1 MKYNMT
7 KKVCYSIIIAAM
19 AIGFTLIAIFGI
31 DENGSG
37 SAKDINLGLDLA
49 GGVSITYEIQEDNP
63 TSQDVDDTIYK
74 LQKRVEGKSTES
86 QVYKAGDNRIT
97 VEIPGVTDANEILQ
111 ELGTPGSLE
120 FLDSDGYTAW
130 ANGEEYTPLLTGS
143 DVKGAQAYTDTS
155 SSSSSSFGV
164 QLTFTDEGSAK
175 FAEATKA
182 NLNKIIYIVYDGE
195 VKSAPTVQSEITGGT
210 ASITNMESYESA
222 DTLATFVRI
231 GSIPLTLQE
240 VSSNIVGAQLGH
252 DAITTSLYAAI
263 LGLVLLCVF
272 MIAVYR
278 IPGVV
283 ATIALWIY
291 TAGVLILV
299 SVYDLTLTLPG
310 IAGIILGIGMAV
322 DANVIIYTR
331 IREEIAAGRAV
342 ESAITT
348 GYSKALSAIVDGN
361 VTTLISA
368 AVLYI
373 FGSGPIKGFATTL
386 AVGIVAS
393 MFTALVI
400 TRVIMKLLYNFGFTD
415 PKWYGKT
422 VHKKTFNVLG
432 IRKWCFIGSI
442 VVIVAGF
449 IGMGAFSAAGKKTL
463 NYSLEF
469 VGGGTTTTFTF
480 DKEYTQ
486 AEIENDMIPIIKT
499 AANVTEVQQQKV
511 QNSTKVSF
519 KTKDLTLDQREAM
532 ENAVTAKYPV
542 QDGTIVES
550 DTISSSVSATTK
562 RDAFVSV
569 IIATVCMLIY
579 IWFRF
584 RDIRFAAA
592 AVIALIHDVLIVLT
606 FYALARVSVG
616 TTFIACMLTIVGY
629 SINGTIIIFDR
640 IREKLK
646 SANAKTDITELVN
659 SSITYTFT
667 RNVNTTLT
675 TLIMLVC
682 LLIFGVA
689 SVKEFAAPLIV
700 GILAGAYSSICIT
713 SALWY
718 IMGGKKRGIVN
729 EQPVK
734 AKTYEDGA
742 QV

>member
-155 SSSSSSFGV
+155 SSSSSSSSSFGV
-164 QLTFTDEGSAK
+164 QLTFTDEGSTK

-210 ASITNMESYESA
+210 ASITNMESFESA

-272 MIAVYR
+272 MIAIYR

-291 TAGVLILV
+291 TTGVLILV

-469 VGGGTTTTFTF
+469 VGGTTTTFTF

-592 AVIALIHDVLIVLT
+592 AVIALIHDVLIVMT

-689 SVKEFAAPLIV
+689 SVKSL
-700 GILAGAYSSICIT
+700 
-713 SALWY
+713 
-718 IMGGKKRGIVN
+718 RHH
-729 EQPVK
+729 
-734 AKTYEDGA
+734 
-742 QV
+742 

>member
-164 QLTFTDEGSAK
+164 QLTFTDEGSTK

-291 TAGVLILV
+291 TTGVLILV

-361 VTTLISA
+361 VTTLIAA
-368 AVLYI
+368 AVLYWR
-373 FGSGPIKGFATTL
+373 GSGTVKGFATTL
-386 AVGIVAS
+386 ALGIVLS
-393 MFTALVI
+393 MFTALFV
-400 TRVIMKLLYNFGFTD
+400 TKFTLNTLYNLGFQD
-415 PKWYGKT
+415 QKFY
-422 VHKKTFNVLG
+422 G
-432 IRKWCFIGSI
+432 IRKEKKALNFLGKRNICFIISAVMILAG
-442 VVIVAGF
+442 VAGMVMNKSS
-449 IGMGAFSAAGKKTL
+449 IGNAF
-463 NYSLEF
+463 NYSLDF
-469 VGGGTTTTFTF
+469 QGGMRICLWR
-480 DKEYTQ
+480 ESQ
-486 AEIENDMIPIIKT
+486 AR
-499 AANVTEVQQQKV
+499 
-511 QNSTKVSF
+511 SF
-519 KTKDLTLDQREAM
+519 R
-532 ENAVTAKYPV
+532 
-542 QDGTIVES
+542 
-550 DTISSSVSATTK
+550 
-562 RDAFVSV
+562 
-569 IIATVCMLIY
+569 
-579 IWFRF
+579 
-584 RDIRFAAA
+584 
-592 AVIALIHDVLIVLT
+592 
-606 FYALARVSVG
+606 
-616 TTFIACMLTIVGY
+616 
-629 SINGTIIIFDR
+629 
-640 IREKLK
+640 
-646 SANAKTDITELVN
+646 
-659 SSITYTFT
+659 
-667 RNVNTTLT
+667 
-675 TLIMLVC
+675 
-682 LLIFGVA
+682 
-689 SVKEFAAPLIV
+689 
-700 GILAGAYSSICIT
+700 
-713 SALWY
+713 
-718 IMGGKKRGIVN
+718 
-729 EQPVK
+729 
-734 AKTYEDGA
+734 
-742 QV
+742 

>member
-155 SSSSSSFGV
+155 SNSSSSFGV
-164 QLTFTDEGSAK
+164 QLTFTDEGSTK

-322 DANVIIYTR
+322 DANVIIYAR
-331 IREEIAAGRAV
+331 IREEIAAGRSV
-342 ESAITT
+342 KNAIDI
-348 GYSKALSAIVDGN
+348 GFKKALSAILDGN
-361 VTTLISA
+361 ITTLIA
-368 AVLYI
+368 AIVLGI
-373 FGSGPIKGFATTL
+373 MGTGSVKGFAYTL
-386 AVGIVAS
+386 AMSIILS
-393 MFTALVI
+393 MFSALVI
-400 TRVIMKLLYNFGFTD
+400 SRCLAKAFFALGFQD
-415 PKWYGKT
+415 VKYYGCPKKHDT
-422 VHKKTFNVLG
+422 IDFLKHKKVFFA
-432 IRKWCFIGSI
+432 IA
-442 VVIVAGF
+442 VVCMISGP
-449 IGMGAFSAAGKKTL
+449 AAMLIHSQGGGKAL

-469 VGGGTTTTFTF
+469 MGGTSTNVTFNEDYSIEEIDEKVKPVVQEVTG
-480 DKEYTQ
+480 DANIQ
-486 AEIENDMIPIIKT
+486 ATKVSGSNQVIIKT
-499 AANVTEVQQQKV
+499 RELSLDERTELSQKLNEKFGV
-511 QNSTKVSF
+511 DESTI
-519 KTKDLTLDQREAM
+519 
-532 ENAVTAKYPV
+532 TA
-542 QDGTIVES
+542 ES
-550 DTISSSVSATTK
+550 ISSTVSNEM
-562 RDAFVSV
+562 RQDAIVAV
-569 IIATVCMLIY
+569 IIAAICMLIY
-579 IWFRF
+579 IWLRF
-584 RDIRFAAA
+584 KDIRFGAS
-592 AVIALIHDVLIVLT
+592 AVLALLHDVLIVLA
-606 FYALARVSVG
+606 FYAIARISVG
-616 TTFIACMLTIVGY
+616 NTFIACMLTIIGY
-629 SINGTIIIFDR
+629 SINASIVIFDR
-640 IREKLK
+640 IRENLGNSKKHSDEALK
-646 SANAKTDITELVN
+646 EIVN
-659 SSITYTFT
+659 RSITQ
-667 RNVNTTLT
+667 TLT
-675 TLIMLVC
+675 RSIYTSLTTFITIAALFI
-682 LLIFGVA
+682 LGVP
-689 SVKEFAAPLIV
+689 SIREFAAPLMV
-700 GILAGAYSSICIT
+700 GIVAGAFSSVCI
-713 SALWY
+713 SGPLWY
-718 IMGGKKRGIVN
+718 TL
-729 EQPVK
+729 
-734 AKTYEDGA
+734 KTKFKSKNK
-742 QV
+742 